1 MWYPKLWL
9 ILIVLRNEIQECEF
23 RTSAVGI
30 EEKSVNFQEKVYV
43 IGNVEIDRIKDYL
56 NAKMEKES
64 AQARETKG
72 YEYIKKFK

>member
-30 EEKSVNFQEKVYV
+30 EEKSVNFQEKVC
-43 IGNVEIDRIKDYL
+43 
-56 NAKMEKES
+56 
-64 AQARETKG
+64 G
-72 YEYIKKFK
+72 Y